1 MKSYKQLLSEVAASA
16 ISGGKGGPSLGPATD
31 GDFGSIRGLGIN
43 TGDSI
48 TANLSGKGFGKKQTT
63 KDITPEITAAI
74 EAGKADGSIEEDEN
88 GKLSY
93 RGVNGELHN
102 SPYAA
107 NEASTSFVKS
117 TFSSSGVDPK
127 VAEKGA
133 ELIVGMKKSGL
144 INYNYKN
151 GKAYIEDMEIG
162 SFDKDSEESMKT
174 FTKSIPSNMMKISI
188 TDLQD
193 KLSLMSKRLIARKSD
208 RNQVRT
214 TNEVLNKTNKIVKDM
229 NALSDSQIEEIIP
242 IALEALSQSFYP
254 PFGVNPT
261 IPISPAPEWTPPE
274 PPEWA
279 DPPGP
284 GPTRPGSRPRKPE
297 TPDPEDDDSDGI
309 PLPPPIFTP
318 PRHPRSRWG
327 GGGIKGWLW
336 RNIPRFSPRPFR
348 GGGGGAAGVGGLGGR
363 FRWYRDVGYFNID
376 TPLAQQVS
384 NLLKDLDDLTDDL
397 EKIDSIATSLPP
409 QQQQQQSGPTKLDP
423 PTPSLRGIDDW
434 YEENPDGPRPGAR
447 PEFTD
452 QPGPEFPPTLI
463 LPDGRKIPWNHP
475 KYEEYR
481 RLLGRRGLGLGIPP
495 RPPYN
500 PDDPEWER
508 DNDERLRRLRN
519 IIDNLPEE
527 LRRKLIACQ
536 ANPFCNTGDLIR
548 ENPTLRGLLW
558 WIREYGPDLRDHPT
572 FGDYWEDI
580 LDLFPI
586 LDELAPGVQQSQ
598 QQGSS
603 MIDALQKLI
612 GSDAESDSPAQTAG
626 QSSLPFDIEGGGAA
640 LQRGPGYVSPPWRRP
655 TGTPI
660 PPPGK
665 GPRGRGLRPWQP
677 GAYPTPIDI
686 DDVNRPP
693 VNPEREREWRR
704 RREEWWRRT
713 RKNKNNSPKR

>member
-1 MKSYKQLLSEVAASA
+1 MKSYKQLLSEA
-16 ISGGKGGPSLGPATD
+16 ISGGKGGPSLGVATD

-74 EAGKADGSIEEDEN
+74 KTGKTDGSIEEDEN

-214 TNEVLNKTNKIVKDM
+214 TNEVLNKTNKIVRDM

-261 IPISPAPEWTPPE
+261 IPISPAPESTP
-274 PPEWA
+274 
-279 DPPGP
+279 
-284 GPTRPGSRPRKPE
+284 PE
-297 TPDPEDDDSDGI
+297 TPDPEDDGSDRI

-336 RNIPRFSPRPFR
+336 RNIPKLSPRPFR

-363 FRWYRDVGYFNID
+363 FRWYRDVGYFSID

-409 QQQQQQSGPTKLDP
+409 QQQQQQSGPTKHDPTRPARPAAVDPEVPDPTRPGWWRNPTTPWFQPPDYQGPPRNLERPNLDV
-423 PTPSLRGIDDW
+423 
-434 YEENPDGPRPGAR
+434 ENPDSLPPTTRDPGDIWDYWRKLYGNWPLPPWLVWDTWNQPDGGPFDRWGNPLPIPPWVPPTEPRPKK
-447 PEFTD
+447 
-452 QPGPEFPPTLI
+452 
-463 LPDGRKIPWNHP
+463 LPDGRRYWPGWKFPIT
-475 KYEEYR
+475 
-481 RLLGRRGLGLGIPP
+481 PP
-495 RPPYN
+495 PGWA
-500 PDDPEWER
+500 DDPNPPTEVPPGGSPDGYYPGRYIPTWRR
-508 DNDERLRRLRN
+508 DPDAINPPGTPKPPSPYPPSSYDP
-519 IIDNLPEE
+519 DAPWNLPEE
-527 LRRKLIACQ
+527 PWSEEEYYEYPPEQ
-536 ANPFCNTGDLIR
+536 A
-548 ENPTLRGLLW
+548 
-558 WIREYGPDLRDHPT
+558 
-572 FGDYWEDI
+572 
-580 LDLFPI
+580 
-586 LDELAPGVQQSQ
+586 QQ
-598 QQGSS
+598 QQGGPTEIPGKRWIWGDKNSPWSS
-603 MIDALQKLI
+603 PGRSVGPRPEFEGEVPTQ
-612 GSDAESDSPAQTAG
+612 PAPPENPRDFKRWAY
-626 QSSLPFDIEGGGAA
+626 ER
-640 LQRGPGYVSPPWRRP
+640 LQRWYQENPGQ
-655 TGTPI
+655 T
-660 PPPGK
+660 PPPHILDDYLYWDQPEKRRNPRRK
-665 GPRGRGLRPWQP
+665 G
-677 GAYPTPIDI
+677 
-686 DDVNRPP
+686 
-693 VNPEREREWRR
+693 
-704 RREEWWRRT
+704 WWR
-713 RKNKNNSPKR
+713 PLF